1 MKRILGYKLYEGVYN
16 DIISEINKKKLE
28 ISRLKENYKSEMDNC
43 MVDIT
48 DNWNVV
54 YSGFPRDT
62 ENDTDYGEFE
72 ITYEIE
78 VSINDVDNFLDKF
91 NDVYELIKSYM
102 GLIIKIE
109 AMWCQEM
116 DSYNQF
122 DNIGREFN
130 NEKDLNKK
138 KDIINNFLSKSLS
151 GKNKNSLLSICLVI
165 EP

>member
-62 ENDTDYGEFE
+62 
-72 ITYEIE
+72 
-78 VSINDVDNFLDKF
+78 
-91 NDVYELIKSYM
+91 
-102 GLIIKIE
+102 
-109 AMWCQEM
+109 
-116 DSYNQF
+116 YN
-122 DNIGREFN
+122 
-130 NEKDLNKK
+130 
-138 KDIINNFLSKSLS
+138 
-151 GKNKNSLLSICLVI
+151 C
-165 EP
+165 